1 MFGHEGDIYV
11 SIGRRL
17 CALALSAT
25 VFGALL
31 GAVPAQADTPEAF
44 AGTAAAR
51 ALNLSLLGIKV
62 TAGSTTALADSSP
75 KAQATGAGLAL
86 IAQTVS
92 QATVNGPNASQAPPK
107 ACGVDLPIAN
117 LLNVALAC
125 SQSAAS
131 TANDSPTATS
141 GANIAAIE
149 VGVLDTVLD
158 LLEPVLNALVPVVDQ
173 TIGSVTGTLQPLLGG
188 VLDPLLGSLN
198 LDADSPVQ
206 SLLDNL
212 REVTR
217 LATIRVGDSA
227 SQVVTAGTKVTAV
240 GAAKGAEIQVLP
252 GLTAAGGPLLSITV
266 GSAAATSIFDR
277 SAGTSSASFDPAI
290 LTLNVLG
297 NSIPVALGQPLTLF
311 PGTILESTISLGAGR
326 TVENPDGTVGAVADG
341 VGLQLLKGLNG
352 GIVLELA
359 HAESAVGGAKA
370 TITPRSAESPRTAAP
385 PAQLARTGG
394 LNDPWLPIGLALLV
408 LAVLTRRVVRAS
420 R

>member
-1 MFGHEGDIYV
+1 MRIA
-11 SIGRRL
+11 RRL
-17 CALALSAT
+17 CAAALSAT
-25 VFGALL
+25 IFGALL
-31 GAVPAQADTPEAF
+31 AAVPARADTAEAF

-51 ALNLSLLGIKV
+51 ALNLSLLGIKA

-92 QATVNGPNASQAPPK
+92 QAGVTGPDGNDAPPK
-107 ACGVDLPIAN
+107 ACGVDLPVAN
-117 LLNVALAC
+117 LLSVALAC

-131 TANDSPTATS
+131 TTNASPTATS

-149 VGVLDTVLD
+149 LGVLDTVLD

-188 VLDPLLGSLN
+188 LLDPLLGSLN
-198 LDADSPVQ
+198 LDAQSPVQ

-212 REVTR
+212 RDITR

-227 SQVVTAGTKVTAV
+227 SQVVTEATKVTAV

-266 GSAAATSIFDR
+266 GSASATSTFDR
-277 SAGTSSASFDPAI
+277 ATGTSSADFDPAL
-290 LTLNVLG
+290 LTVNVLG
-297 NSIPVALGQPLTLF
+297 SSIPVGLGQPITLF
-311 PGTILESTISLGAGR
+311 PGTVLESTISLGAGR
-326 TVENPDGTVGAVADG
+326 TVQNPDGTVGAVADG

-370 TITPRSAESPRTAAP
+370 VITPRPQASPRAAAP

-394 LNDPWLPIGLALLV
+394 LDEPMLPIGFALVL